1 MGVMTN
7 SVNPFL
13 SLWILL
19 RYIQLVFKCLKI
31 PCFMPTCTL
40 ERKGHFRLPFSFIL
54 KKPPRSDKGPSGKLS
69 YNDPLI
75 NIGPVPRSYI
85 TLMQKQTRKKNC
97 LKKSQLFIILIL
109 SEGWKSMRCTFCIDF
124 TGGAGGDLSWRNAQ
138 PSSSAQMRSSV
149 IFYALCWDCSSKF

>member
-1 MGVMTN
+1 MTN

-19 RYIQLVFKCLKI
+19 CYIQLEFKCLKI
-31 PCFMPTCTL
+31 PCFMPTYTL
-40 ERKGHFRLPFSFIL
+40 ERKGHFLLPFSFIL

-75 NIGPVPRSYI
+75 NIGLVPRSCI
-85 TLMQKQTRKKNC
+85 TLMQKKKKNFC

-109 SEGWKSMRCTFCIDF
+109 SEGLKKVNEMHI
-124 TGGAGGDLSWRNAQ
+124 LH
-138 PSSSAQMRSSV
+138 
-149 IFYALCWDCSSKF
+149 